1 VAGRGQSGRG
11 GHRRAYSQNFLASRA
26 LAARLVA
33 EANVGRDDFVVEI
46 GAGSGML
53 TIELAAR
60 ARRVRAIEVDPRW
73 ASKLR
78 ARVASHSNVEV
89 IEGDAMKLPLPVE
102 PFRVVANVP
111 FGATTALLHHLLDDP
126 GSSLVRA
133 DLLLQWEVARK
144 RAGRPRTAVSA
155 AWSPWWRFRLGQR
168 IPRTAFRP
176 QPAVDGGVLTIERRV
191 DPFLP
196 FEAHDSFAV
205 FVSALF
211 AARIGSEL
219 DAKRWAAM
227 YAAYAGPHM
236 TKVKKM

>member
-1 VAGRGQSGRG
+1 
-11 GHRRAYSQNFLASRA
+11 
-26 LAARLVA
+26 
-33 EANVGRDDFVVEI
+33 VGRDEFVVEI

-53 TIELAAR
+53 TIELAAS

-89 IEGDAMKLPLPVE
+89 IEGDAMKLPLPAE

-126 GSSLVRA
+126 GSPLVRA

-196 FEAHDSFAV
+196 FEAHGSFGR

-211 AARIGSEL
+211 AGRIGAEL
-219 DAKRWAAM
+219 DARQWAAM
-227 YAAYAGPHM
+227 YAAFADRPRQR
-236 TKVKKM
+236 